1 MGPKPFEGTKVI
13 DLCWSGAGVFIINLL
28 AHYGATVIRVESAI
42 RPDPIRRVLTYTDYS
57 GNDPHALELS
67 PTFAFT
73 HPAPKMGL
81 DLNMKNP
88 GAKEVFKKLV
98 AWADVVG
105 ESFPTGVMERLGFG
119 YEELKKIKP
128 DIIMVRSCGYGHTG
142 PMAQQAGFGMI
153 LSAVSMMYSLAGW
166 PDRRPVPLSSFYSDQ
181 LSPLLSMLAL
191 VAALDYRRRTGKGQY
206 IDQSQVESSLQY
218 LAPVLLDY
226 TVNKRELALTG
237 NKCDYAAPHG
247 VYPCQGD
254 DRWVAIAVCTDEEWD
269 SFCRVLGNPAWTQ
282 DLRFATMASRVE
294 HSDELDSYVEAWTK
308 NYKAEQV
315 MTMMQDAGVGAG
327 IVANSR
333 DLAED
338 VQLNHYNYFRE
349 AKHPYLGKG
358 NFYHPPSI
366 KLSEV
371 DADVGRPNLIGEH
384 NKYICNEILGISD
397 DEYNQLMR
405 DGAFD

>member
-1 MGPKPFEGTKVI
+1 MERKPFEGIKVL

-28 AHYGATVIRVESAI
+28 AHYGATVIRVESAR
-42 RPDPIRRVLTYTDYS
+42 RPDPIRHVLTYTDYS
-57 GNDPHALELS
+57 GDDPHALELS

-81 DLNMKNP
+81 DLNMKDP
-88 GAKEVFKKLV
+88 GAKELFRKLV

-119 YEELKKIKP
+119 YEDLRKIKP

-153 LSAVSMMYSLAGW
+153 LSAVCMMYSLAGW

-181 LSPLLSMLAL
+181 LSPLLSMAAL
-191 VAALDYRRRTGKGQY
+191 VAAIDYRRRTGKGQC

-247 VYPCQGD
+247 IYPCRGD
-254 DRWVAIAVCTDEEWD
+254 DRWVAIAVCTNEEWD
-269 SFCRVLGNPAWTQ
+269 SFCRVVGNPAWTKEPK
-282 DLRFATMASRVE
+282 FATLAGRIE
-294 HSDELDSYVEAWTK
+294 HSDEIDSYVGAWTK
-308 NYKAEQV
+308 DRAAEQV
-315 MTMMQDAGVGAG
+315 MFMLQDAGVGAG
-327 IVANSR
+327 VVANSR

-338 VQLNHYNYFRE
+338 VQFKHYNYFRE
-349 AKHPYLGKG
+349 ADHPYQGRA
-358 NFYHPPSI
+358 NFYHPPSF
-366 KLSEV
+366 KLSAV
-371 DADVGRPNLIGEH
+371 DADVGRPNLLGEH
-384 NKYICNEILGISD
+384 NEYICKEILGISD
-397 DEYNQLMR
+397 DEFAQLMR